1 MRWSD
6 FAAHQCPL
14 AAVAEDQ
21 LITPGVLLIGT
32 TRRDGSARIS
42 GVEPLIMDGD
52 LWLSVMPAS
61 AKARDLHRDPRILLH
76 SIVTNPAPQGE
87 IMIRGTVHIETA
99 HDRQRRYAAAAEAHL
114 GWRPVPGEFTLLAV
128 DITEVT
134 YIGHDAGSNAQHVA
148 RWPAGEEYL
157 RPSLTPTSL
166 GPPEP
171 VQRLLTRTDPAW
183 NLITCTVGPM
193 QTGRTQARHGARVCP
208 PAVASS
214 EAALPGPPRAR

>member
-1 MRWSD
+1 MRWSE
-6 FAAHQCPL
+6 FAARQCQL
-14 AAVAEDQ
+14 AVVAEDQ
-21 LITPGVLLIGT
+21 LIKPGVLLIGT

-52 LWLSVMPAS
+52 LWLSMMPGS
-61 AKARDLHRDPRILLH
+61 VKARDLQRDPRILLH
-76 SIVTNPAPQGE
+76 SIVTNPAPQAE
-87 IMIRGTVHIETA
+87 IMIRGTARIETD
-99 HDRQRRYAAAAEAHL
+99 HDGQRRYAAAAEAHL
-114 GWRPVPGEFTLLAV
+114 GWRPVPGEFTLFAV

-171 VQRLLTRTDPAW
+171 VRRLLAHHQWMKP
-183 NLITCTVGPM
+183 L
-193 QTGRTQARHGARVCP
+193 
-208 PAVASS
+208 S
-214 EAALPGPPRAR
+214 

>member
-6 FAAHQCPL
+6 FAAHQYPL

-21 LITPGVLLIGT
+21 LIKPGVLLIGT
-32 TRRDGSARIS
+32 TWRDGSARIS

-52 LWLSVMPAS
+52 LWLSMMPAS

-76 SIVTNPAPQGE
+76 SIITNPAPQAE
-87 IMIRGTVHIETA
+87 IMIRGTVRTETA
-99 HDRQRRYAAAAEAHL
+99 DDRQRRYAAAAEALL
-114 GWRPVPGEFTLLAV
+114 GWRPVPGEFTMLAV
-128 DITEVT
+128 DITEVA

-157 RPSLTPTSL
+157 RPALTPTTL

-171 VQRLLTRTDPAW
+171 VQQLLAHNDST
-183 NLITCTVGPM
+183 
-193 QTGRTQARHGARVCP
+193 
-208 PAVASS
+208 
-214 EAALPGPPRAR
+214 